1 MISHKYPINQSATY
15 WTVDKLLDSRKFVV
29 NCQSNEDEK

>member
-1 MISHKYPINQSATY
+1 MISHKYLIKKHTTY
-15 WTVDKLLDSRKFVV
+15 WTVDVLLDSRKL